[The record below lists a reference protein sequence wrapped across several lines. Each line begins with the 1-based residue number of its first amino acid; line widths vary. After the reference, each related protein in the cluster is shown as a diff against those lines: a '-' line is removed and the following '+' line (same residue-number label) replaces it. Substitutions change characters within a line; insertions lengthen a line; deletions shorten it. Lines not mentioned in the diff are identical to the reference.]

1 MVDPRRRS
9 IAELSLREYSLY
21 RAIWNELE
29 DLEQSILYAGVAG
42 TDFEDLASSMMD
54 RRLLVGWLRELEFPP
69 SSDYADTGLTAAVEE
84 QIIAEAL
91 D

>member
-1 MVDPRRRS
+1 M
-9 IAELSLREYSLY
+9 L
-21 RAIWNELE
+21 
-29 DLEQSILYAGVAG
+29 
-42 TDFEDLASSMMD
+42 D
-54 RRLLVGWLRELEFPP
+54 RRLLVGWLRELEFLP

>member
-1 MVDPRRRS
+1 
-9 IAELSLREYSLY
+9 
-21 RAIWNELE
+21 
-29 DLEQSILYAGVAG
+29 LYAGVAG
-42 TDFEDLASSMMD
+42 TDFEDLASSMLD